1 MGEKDE
7 TVTVL
12 KNKKISDLKFLCK
25 VDPSGE
31 IIELQERGCPWKE
44 HLFELEKDLNIDVP
58 IKFAIY
64 TDQNNNWRVQV
75 SSTFMYKQSP
85 SLLKSMYNPQNDN
98 YCSWEKEKLGIYI

>member
-12 KNKKISDLKFLCK
+12 KNKKKISDLKFLCK

-75 SSTFMYKQSP
+75 SSTLWTNDRLP
-85 SLLKSMYNPQNDN
+85 SSNQCIIRGQYGECA
-98 YCSWEKEKLGIYI
+98 Y

>member
-12 KNKKISDLKFLCK
+12 KNKKKINDLKFLCK

-75 SSTFMYKQSP
+75 SSTLWTNDP
-85 SLLKSMYNPQNDN
+85 LHPQINV
-98 YCSWEKEKLGIYI
+98 

>member
-12 KNKKISDLKFLCK
+12 KNKKKIRDLKFLCK

-64 TDQNNNWRVQV
+64 KDQNNNWRVQV
-75 SSTFMYKQSP
+75 SSTFMDK
-85 SLLKSMYNPQNDN
+85 
-98 YCSWEKEKLGIYI
+98 